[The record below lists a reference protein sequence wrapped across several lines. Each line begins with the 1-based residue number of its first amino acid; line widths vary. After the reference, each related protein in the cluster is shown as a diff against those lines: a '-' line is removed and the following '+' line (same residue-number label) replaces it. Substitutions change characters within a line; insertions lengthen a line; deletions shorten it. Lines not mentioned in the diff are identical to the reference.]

1 MDHIDIYAETANR
14 IANQVAREQD
24 DLLLSWLE
32 PYGITRENIE
42 EYAPRVL
49 IEESYDHTI
58 QRFFLD
64 GRYIFTVEKIWEWD
78 TKYPGHVSTNV
89 TFKQYIEDKRSSI
102 LDEEE

>member
-32 PYGITRENIE
+32 PYGITRENANS
-42 EYAPRVL
+42 YATRIL
-49 IEESYDHTI
+49 IEESSDHRF

-78 TKYPGHVSTNV
+78 TKNPGHVSASV
-89 TFKQYIEDKRSSI
+89 EFKYYIESKRPS
-102 LDEEE
+102 EEE

>member
-32 PYGITRENIE
+32 PYGITRDNIE
-42 EYAPRVL
+42 EYATRIL
-49 IEESYDHTI
+49 IEESCDGNI

-64 GRYIFTVEKIWEWD
+64 GDYIFTVEKIWEWD
-78 TKYPGHVSTNV
+78 TKNPGHVSANV
-89 TFKQYIEDKRSSI
+89 TFKQYFEKKRTEED
-102 LDEEE
+102 D